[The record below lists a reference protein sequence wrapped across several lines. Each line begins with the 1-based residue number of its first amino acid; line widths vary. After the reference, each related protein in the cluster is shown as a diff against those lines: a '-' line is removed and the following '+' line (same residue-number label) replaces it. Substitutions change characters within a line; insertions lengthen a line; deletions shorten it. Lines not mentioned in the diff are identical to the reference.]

1 MDIEEVAEH
10 TPEKIITVAI
20 DPTTGVTAADSA
32 ALASRA
38 SKEGI
43 MLAPGNIFRP
53 QMQPSPWLRFN
64 VAYALDPRLER
75 FLGARLGLL
84 HNDSPLNLIK

>member
-1 MDIEEVAEH
+1 MFIWASVPGL
-10 TPEKIITVAI
+10 T
-20 DPTTGVTAADSA
+20 DSA

-53 QMQPSPWLRFN
+53 QMQPSPWMRFN
-64 VAYALDPRLER
+64 VAYALDPKLER
-75 FLGARLGLL
+75 FLGEALGG
-84 HNDSPLNLIK
+84 